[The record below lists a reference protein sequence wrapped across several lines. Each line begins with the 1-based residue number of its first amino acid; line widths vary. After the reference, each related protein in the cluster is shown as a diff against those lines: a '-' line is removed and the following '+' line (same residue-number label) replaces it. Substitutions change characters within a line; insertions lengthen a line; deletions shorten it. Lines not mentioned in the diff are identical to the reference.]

1 MASGAQLSAFLDFI
15 SGTGTGRLTDPAKP
29 IQLVTQHT
37 WLWGRLWKQNGMAMQ
52 GGKNMTFWYIPQGG
66 GTFEET
72 LPGTVTT
79 PTNPQV
85 LQTGVLDWRF
95 TRAHSTYTK
104 QEVMLNDRIRYGTR
118 DSMFEQFVNIR
129 DEKAT
134 LRHIDVAK
142 GFENQ
147 LAAVP
152 VAASMEGTATSG
164 ATSPYSIFAHINQD
178 TTGLYGSGWTA
189 TGAVTAWTVK
199 QNITP
204 GALAN
209 NSNCAP
215 KVSKYSSAA
224 ADNPANF
231 FGGLDDLFMEISWEQ
246 PDSLSKYSSDETL
259 SNLML
264 LTTKQGRRVAM
275 SLMRGDQDRY
285 VAGPQDPAYTDP
297 QFHGIPMR
305 RWDLLES
312 AAVYDAASGTS
323 KKTEGNAAGSHSAGP
338 RVYAIN
344 GNFMYPICH
353 DEVMFQTEEPMRH
366 PHIPDTFVQYE
377 ETWWNLPCK
386 SYKHQ
391 GILVPSANLYG
402 VGGSAADLYT

>member
-15 SGTGTGRLTDPAKP
+15 SGTGTGRLTSPNKP
-29 IQLVTQHT
+29 IQLVTRHT
-37 WLWGRLWKQNGMAMQ
+37 WLWNRLWKNNGMKVQ
-52 GGKNMTFWYIPQGG
+52 GGKNLTFWYIPQGA

-79 PTNPQV
+79 PINTQV

-104 QEVMLNDRIRYGTR
+104 AEIMLNERIRYGTR
-118 DSMFEQFVNIR
+118 EAMFDQFVSIR

-134 LRHIDVAK
+134 LRHIDVAL
-142 GFENQ
+142 GLENQ
-147 LAAVP
+147 LSAVP

-164 ATSPYSIFAHINQD
+164 ATSPYSVFAHLNQD
-178 TTGLYGSGWTA
+178 TNGLYGSGWTA

-204 GALAN
+204 GAAAN

-215 KVSKYSSAA
+215 KVAKYSVET
-224 ADNPANF
+224 ADSPSNF
-231 FGGLDDLFMEISWEQ
+231 FGGMDALYMDISWEQ
-246 PDSLSKYSSDETL
+246 PDSLARYQSDETL
-259 SNLML
+259 NNLMF
-264 LTTKQGRRVAM
+264 LTTKQGRQAAM

-285 VAGPQDPAYTDP
+285 VAGPQDSAYGDP

-305 RWDLLES
+305 RWDPLES
-312 AAVYDAASGTS
+312 AAVYDAASGST
-323 KKTEGNAAGSHSAGP
+323 KMTEGNAAGSHKKGP

-344 GNFMYPICH
+344 GNHMYPICH
-353 DEVMFQTEEPMRH
+353 DEVMFQTEAPMRH

-377 ETWWNLPCK
+377 ETWWNMPCD

-391 GILVPSANLYG
+391 GILVPSSDVYTALY
-402 VGGSAADLYT
+402 V